1 MSLPASVCD
10 VLANHVTLE
19 VECSDRM
26 YLNLYQPR
34 LVYPGGVVGFFRTH
48 RGMPFVSGAL
58 MDPISKGFVVSIH
71 RFIKDRGLDLVH
83 CTKGQRKDDVANGCL
98 ARHDGTE
105 GIPLRRPGSGEVQRL
120 PHREAHQR
128 ADGQALPVDGDVV
141 RDGEPVL
148 LLRPRRRLRAFFFK
162 FGTYFPCTARVCRN
176 GHHFAQRQAAEE
188 GSASN
193 PSTTAS

>member
-34 LVYPGGVVGFFRTH
+34 LVYPGGVVAFFRTH

-71 RFIKDRGLDLVH
+71 RFIKDRGLVH
-83 CTKGQRKDDVANGCL
+83 CTKGQRKDDVANGYL

-105 GIPLRRPGSGEVQRL
+105 GILFVG
-120 PHREAHQR
+120 R
-128 ADGQALPVDGDVV
+128 AQEKSNVFRTEKRINAQTAKRYPWMVTSSAMVNRFYFYGHDDD
-141 RDGEPVL
+141 
-148 LLRPRRRLRAFFFK
+148 
-162 FGTYFPCTARVCRN
+162 FGPSSSSSAPTSPAPARVCLN